1 MATQPAEIPFA
12 VDSDI
17 TPLQGKFFAS
27 VTQNVRDPNL
37 RSQLYDKV
45 RSTFGGIQQARDI
58 QRIKLQEDEDRAIGL
73 ELRRAQ
79 LDNSRMELGLARDK
93 VRQQQEAAAKTGE
106 FNSTFDDFV
115 NYELD
120 GLSPEEAK
128 KKLNMFGA
136 QYADVLV
143 YNPAA
148 KAKLDLTNNALET
161 QRRGSEFGAGYFSD
175 LSKLSPQNAELI
187 HPGSTKDPRWLAGHL
202 ANKDKQAK
210 VDQRIALA
218 GKVAT
223 SNTAQ
228 TLADNLY
235 KDLSERIEQG
245 TTSERIEQGTASERI
260 EQGTTPQWN
269 KVDVT
274 LKALDAGGFI
284 TPEEKVQLL
293 EFGINPLKKP
303 TDTATK
309 KADTKTAG
317 GMVVLRD
324 IMAAASARALA
335 SKLQADAYLANVP
348 AEQEPDPVGLLFP
361 PAPPAE

>member
-161 QRRGSEFGAGYFSD
+161 QRRGSEYGAGYLGD
-175 LSKLSPQNAELI
+175 LSKLSPEDAEAIQPKVTQN
-187 HPGSTKDPRWLAGHL
+187 RQWQAGYL

-210 VDQRIALA
+210 AEQRVAISK
-218 GKVAT
+218 KVAT

-228 TLADNLY
+228 TLADKLY
-235 KDLSERIEQG
+235 EDLSERIEA
-245 TTSERIEQGTASERI
+245 GTA
-260 EQGTTPQWN
+260 PQWSRI
-269 KVDVT
+269 DVT
-274 LKALDAGGFI
+274 LKALDEGEFI

-303 TDTATK
+303 TDTARK
-309 KADTKTAG
+309 KAGTKTAEALP
-317 GMVVLRD
+317 VLRD

-335 SKLQADAYLANVP
+335 SKSEADAYLANVP
-348 AEQEPDPVGLLFP
+348 AEREPDPVDLLFRNAT
-361 PAPPAE
+361 PAPSAE

>member
-175 LSKLSPQNAELI
+175 LSKLSPQAAELI
-187 HPGSTKDPRWLAGHL
+187 HPGSTEDRRWLVGHL

-210 VDQRIALA
+210 ADQRIALA

-228 TLADNLY
+228 TLADNLH

-245 TTSERIEQGTASERI
+245 TAPERIEQGTAPPWSKI
-260 EQGTTPQWN
+260 
-269 KVDVT
+269 DVT
-274 LKALDAGGFI
+274 LEALDKGGFI

-303 TDTATK
+303 TDTARK

-335 SKLQADAYLANVP
+335 SKSEADAYLTNVP
-348 AEQEPDPVGLLFP
+348 AERELGVADN
-361 PAPPAE
+361 AELYGVPTAE

>member
-58 QRIKLQEDEDRAIGL
+58 QRIKLQEDEERSINL

-120 GLSPEEAK
+120 GLSPEEGK
-128 KKLNMFGA
+128 KRLNMFGA

-175 LSKLSPQNAELI
+175 LSKLSPQDAERI
-187 HPGSTKDPRWLAGHL
+187 QPGATQDRRWQAGYL

-210 VDQRIALA
+210 ADQRIALA

-228 TLADNLY
+228 TLADNLH

-245 TTSERIEQGTASERI
+245 TT
-260 EQGTTPQWN
+260 PQWS
-269 KVDVT
+269 KIDVT

-293 EFGINPLKKP
+293 EFGINPLKKS
-303 TDTATK
+303 TDTAK
-309 KADTKTAG
+309 KKKETKTAG
-317 GMVVLRD
+317 GMAVLQD

-335 SKLQADAYLANVP
+335 SKSEADAYLANVP
-348 AEQEPDPVGLLFP
+348 ADREPVVAEN
-361 PAPPAE
+361 PALYGATPAE